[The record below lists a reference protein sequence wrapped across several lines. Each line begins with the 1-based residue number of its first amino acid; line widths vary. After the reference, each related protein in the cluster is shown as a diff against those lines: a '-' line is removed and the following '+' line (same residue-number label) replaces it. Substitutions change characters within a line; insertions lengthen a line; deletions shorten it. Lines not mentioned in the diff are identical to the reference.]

1 MVLNKTHI
9 PTLSLFHRL
18 SSMFVPFAL
27 GPGTGQARV
36 YGEAVA
42 PVVRKMLDGYNC
54 SVLAYGQ
61 TGSGKTF
68 TMEGGLSP
76 EQPASVEDNPNADTE
91 KMGII
96 PRAVH
101 TIFREGDGRGSRRY
115 WVYVSHME
123 IYNEGLFDLLA
134 QEVTPGPTP
143 ISQSRSPR
151 YRSPRYAGGRS
162 PRTTAARSPRAIP
175 PVATASRPENSP
187 GGGSRTAVPP
197 RPVSPSSPASPQ
209 VTRGMDRGHPPASD
223 LALADS
229 PGLSENRKLGR
240 DGGQSPAGRL
250 MIPPR
255 SPMGVRGGRSTG
267 GISERGAGG
276 RGGGGRGSG
285 GVLGRGLTIEE
296 NPELGV
302 MVKGLTQVEVKSPEE
317 IFGILA
323 KSKNNRRTAEVCECS
338 QTEYV
343 SIVHSARIGCMTKL
357 CHP

>member
-1 MVLNKTHI
+1 M
-9 PTLSLFHRL
+9 
-18 SSMFVPFAL
+18 
-27 GPGTGQARV
+27 
-36 YGEAVA
+36 
-42 PVVRKMLDGYNC
+42 VRKMLDGYNC

-91 KMGII
+91 NMGII

-123 IYNEGLFDLLA
+123 IYNERLFDLLA
-134 QEVTPGPTP
+134 QEVTADPTP
-143 ISQSRSPR
+143 ISQPR
-151 YRSPRYAGGRS
+151 TPIYRSPRYAGGRS
-162 PRTTAARSPRAIP
+162 PRTTAARSPRAIS
-175 PVATASRPENSP
+175 PVTTASRPDFFP
-187 GGGSRTAVPP
+187 GEGSRTAVPP

-209 VTRGMDRGHPPASD
+209 VTRGMDRGYPPSTNIAP
-223 LALADS
+223 ADS
-229 PGLSENRKLGR
+229 PGLSDSRELGR
-240 DGGQSPAGRL
+240 GGGRTPAGRL
-250 MIPPR
+250 IIPPR
-255 SPMGVRGGRSTG
+255 SPMGVGGERSTG
-267 GISERGAGG
+267 GMSERGAGG
-276 RGGGGRGSG
+276 RGGGGRGG
-285 GVLGRGLTIEE
+285 GGMLGRGLTIEE

-323 KSKNNRRTAEVCECS
+323 KSKNNRRTAEVCECL

-343 SIVHSARIGCMTKL
+343 SIVHSARIGCMTKI
-357 CHP
+357 CHPLGTTGLQTATTAEHV